1 MRFKSVFASLLTSA
15 VLTVLPLTARAA
27 ADTFLQFTDS
37 SGVAIKGASADK
49 NHPGWSEVEHWSWQV
64 SAESSFVKGTGAA
77 VGKAQPGP
85 FIWTQSLDAAYPRL
99 FTQLVKGTSSKT
111 VTLDVVKG
119 LGGKAPESF
128 FSMVFSDVFYT
139 KLAVAGSA
147 GGTPGLNG
155 EFVFKQ
161 MSMSYKPLDP
171 LSGKLGQAVTAS
183 WNVATNTTG
192 QSFYEFSG
200 DPMALVG
207 LSEAM
212 ALSVPEPQTW
222 LLMLGGLA
230 VMGAL
235 SVRRKTR
242 PLVR

>member
-1 MRFKSVFASLLTSA
+1 MFKTVFASLLTGA

-27 ADTFLQFTDS
+27 ASTFIQFTDL
-37 SGVAIKGASADK
+37 SGTAIKGGSVDK
-49 NHPGWSEVEHWSWQV
+49 NHPGWSEVDHWSWQV
-64 SAESSFVKGTGAA
+64 SAETSFKGTGVS
-77 VGKAQPGP
+77 VGKPQPAP
-85 FIWTQSLDAAYPRL
+85 FIWTQSVDATYPRL

-111 VTLDVVKG
+111 VTLDVVTG

-128 FSMVFSDVFYT
+128 FSMVFSEVFYT

-147 GGTPGLNG
+147 AGQLGLNG
-155 EFVFKQ
+155 ELVFKQ
-161 MSMSYKPLDP
+161 LSMSYKPTDP
-171 LSGKLGQAVTAS
+171 VTGRLGPEVKAS
-183 WNVATNTTG
+183 WNVSTNATG

-230 VMGAL
+230 GMGVL
-235 SVRRKTR
+235 SLRRKTR
-242 PLVR
+242 PQAR

>member
-1 MRFKSVFASLLTSA
+1 MFFKTVFASLLTGA
-15 VLTVLPLTARAA
+15 VLTVLPLTARAVA
-27 ADTFLQFTDS
+27 YTFIQFTDS
-37 SGVAIKGASADK
+37 SGTALKGGSVDK
-49 NHPGWSEVEHWSWQV
+49 NHPGWSEVDHWSWQV
-64 SAESSFVKGTGAA
+64 TAETTYLKGSGAA
-77 VGKAQPGP
+77 VGKPQPGP
-85 FIWTQSLDAAYPRL
+85 FSWTQSVDAVYPRL

-111 VTLDVVKG
+111 VTLDVVTG

-147 GGTPGLNG
+147 AGQLGLNG

-161 MSMSYKPLDP
+161 MSMSYKPVDP
-171 LSGKLGQAVTAS
+171 ASGKLGQAVTAS
-183 WNVATNTTG
+183 WNVATNTAG

-230 VMGAL
+230 GMGGL
-235 SVRRKTR
+235 SLRRKTR
-242 PLVR
+242 PQAR